1 MEAISGNPAKCP
13 YCFNILLKLIFQK
26 EFKFAQQIH
35 CMLPSLKEVAKK
47 RRIMGLTQQKL
58 ARLSGVSQSLI
69 AKLESQKID
78 PSYTKVKAIFD
89 ALEHL
94 QTETEIRAEEVLQSK
109 VIEVQKS
116 DPVSKAVQTMAEYG
130 YSQLP
135 VFDGDHAV
143 GSISEKTIIR
153 KVSAGKDLSYVSKL
167 SVGYVMEDAFPQVG
181 EDAPLPLISSLLQVY
196 SAVLI
201 SAKGKVVGIITKAD
215 LLKMLL

>member
-1 MEAISGNPAKCP
+1 MPNK
-13 YCFNILLKLIFQK
+13 
-26 EFKFAQQIH
+26 IH
-35 CMLPSLKEVAKK
+35 DMLPSIEEVAKK
-47 RRIMGLTQQKL
+47 RRITGLTQQKL
-58 ARLSGVSQSLI
+58 ARLAGVSQSLI

-89 ALEHL
+89 ALEKL
-94 QTETEIRAEEVLQSK
+94 QTETEVRADQMLHNK
-109 VIEVQKS
+109 VVGIQKS

-143 GSISEKTIIR
+143 GSISEKTIIG
-153 KVSAGKDLSYVSKL
+153 KVSAGKDLNQVSKL
-167 SVGYVMEDAFPQVG
+167 SVGDVMEEAFPQVG

-201 SAKGKVVGIITKAD
+201 SAKGKVVGIVTKAD
-215 LLKMLL
+215 LLKMLI

>member
-1 MEAISGNPAKCP
+1 MPNK
-13 YCFNILLKLIFQK
+13 
-26 EFKFAQQIH
+26 IH
-35 CMLPSLKEVAKK
+35 DMLPSIEEVAKK
-47 RRIMGLTQQKL
+47 RRITGLTQQKL
-58 ARLSGVSQSLI
+58 ARLAGVSQSLI

-89 ALEHL
+89 ALERL
-94 QTETEIRAEEVLQSK
+94 QTETEVRADQMLHNEV
-109 VIEVQKS
+109 VGVQKS

-143 GSISEKTIIR
+143 GSISEKTIIG
-153 KVSAGKDLSYVSKL
+153 KVSAGKDLNQVSKL
-167 SVGYVMEDAFPQVG
+167 SVGDVMEEAFPQVG
-181 EDAPLPLISSLLQVY
+181 EDAPLPLISSLFQVY

-201 SAKGKVVGIITKAD
+201 STKGKVVGIVTKAD